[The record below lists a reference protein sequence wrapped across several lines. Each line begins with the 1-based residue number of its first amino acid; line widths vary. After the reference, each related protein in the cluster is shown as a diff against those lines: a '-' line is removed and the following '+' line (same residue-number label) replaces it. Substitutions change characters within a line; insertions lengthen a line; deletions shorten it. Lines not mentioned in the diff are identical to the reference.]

1 MADVNLI
8 IAQLNIIGAAQ
19 YKGSPSSRKTFAEE
33 SFDRLK
39 GTASQ
44 VATILTQN
52 PALNADQRENIGT
65 MFTAMKK
72 AVDVYCP
79 KTAGTD
85 DVLRAFNKA
94 STEWNLLVNGH

>member
-39 GTASQ
+39 SSAGQ
-44 VATILTQN
+44 VAIILTQN
-52 PALNADQRENIGT
+52 PNPTPDQQENI
-65 MFTAMKK
+65 TAQFATIKTG
-72 AVDVYCP
+72 VDAYCP
-79 KTAGTD
+79 KTPGTD

-94 STEWNLLVNGH
+94 STEWNLLVSGH

>member
-39 GTASQ
+39 STAGQ

-52 PALNADQRENIGT
+52 PNPNGDQQENIGES
-65 MFTAMKK
+65 FKAMKK
-72 AVDVYCP
+72 GVESYCP
-79 KTAGTD
+79 KTPGTD

-94 STEWNLLVNGH
+94 STEWDLLVKGL